1 MKKWISGKKGNG
13 LPRGGSSHSL
23 QQPRE
28 YFIGDR
34 SQNRDLSPTVLAK
47 KEGDMKGKMVVFGI
61 TGGIAAYKS
70 CEIVRLLVKAGAEV
84 HTILTKAGAEFVTPL
99 TLQTLSRNP
108 VQTEMFDLLQEM
120 EVGHV
125 SLADKADV
133 VLIAPATADVIAKA
147 AHGICDDLLTT
158 VLCATK
164 APVAFAPSM
173 NVHMWENPITQENV
187 KKLQKIGWH
196 LIEPDTGEL
205 ACGYEGKGR
214 LPDPE
219 AIVKFVEGII

>member
-1 MKKWISGKKGNG
+1 
-13 LPRGGSSHSL
+13 
-23 QQPRE
+23 
-28 YFIGDR
+28 
-34 SQNRDLSPTVLAK
+34 
-47 KEGDMKGKMVVFGI
+47 MKGKTVVFGI

-99 TLQTLSRNP
+99 TLQTLSKNP
-108 VQTEMFDLLQEM
+108 VNTEMFDLLREM

-125 SLADKADV
+125 SLADKADI
-133 VLIAPATADVIAKA
+133 VLIAPATADIIAKA

-164 APVAFAPSM
+164 APIAFAPSM
-173 NVHMWENPITQENV
+173 NVNMWDNSITQENV
-187 KKLQKIGWH
+187 AKLQKLGWH
-196 LIEPDTGEL
+196 LIEPDEGEL

-219 AIVKFVEGII
+219 AIVKFLEGIV